1 MIVNL
6 PVVLRTLA
14 AAAVMALGA
23 AGQAH
28 AETYNISQS
37 FGAFGSVSVQF
48 SGTDTVTPDGLL
60 DETEVTFQ
68 SLSFSGGLGS
78 LSYDPSEIN
87 VSTFQWVISDIG
99 MISNPS
105 SGFDLTGFPNA
116 GTGLAMNWT
125 AGEGAGL
132 NLDEG
137 HLYLYQADTNAPE
150 ASLNAVAGTVV
161 NLGPIAP
168 VPEPE
173 SYLMMAL
180 GLAGLVAAKRRQR
193 A

>member
-6 PVVLRTLA
+6 QVALRTLA
-14 AAAVMALGA
+14 AAAVLTLGM
-23 AGQAH
+23 GQAQ
-28 AETYNISQS
+28 AQTYNFSQS
-37 FGAFGSVSVQF
+37 FGAFGNVSGQF
-48 SGTDTVTPDGLL
+48 TGTDDGDGLL
-60 DETEVTFQ
+60 DETEVSFL
-68 SLSFSGGLGS
+68 SLSLSGGLGS
-78 LSYDPSEIN
+78 LSYAPSEIYI
-87 VSTFQWVISDIG
+87 SSFQWVVGDTG

-105 SGFDLTGFPNA
+105 SGFDLTGFPDA

-137 HLYLYQADTNAPE
+137 HLFVYQADTYTPE
-150 ASLNAVAGTVV
+150 ASLNAVAGTVIDMAPV
-161 NLGPIAP
+161 TP